1 VPTYAAT
8 SPDKLGPDAF
18 RPEIESLLANG
29 STQKFI
35 ARRYH
40 TTESNLHRWRKQRG
54 LKAPKVST
62 PG

>member
-29 STQKFI
+29 STQKCI

-40 TTESNLHRWRKQRG
+40 TTEANLHRWRKQRG